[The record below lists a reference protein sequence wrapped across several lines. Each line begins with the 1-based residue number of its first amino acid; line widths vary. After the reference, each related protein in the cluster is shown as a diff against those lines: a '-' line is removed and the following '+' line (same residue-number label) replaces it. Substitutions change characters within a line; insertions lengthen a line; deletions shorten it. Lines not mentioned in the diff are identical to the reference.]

1 MKCVITGAAGFIGSH
16 LCERLIH
23 RGHEVIGI
31 DSFVPYYSPELK
43 KQNVQWLKQ
52 HPRFVLHEHDLRF
65 DPVHD
70 VIQNADVIVHL
81 AAMPGLTASWTRFDD
96 YMTCNVQ
103 ATQRLLEAVKDTQVR
118 LQRFVLGSTSSVY
131 GKYASGDETSPAK
144 PFSPYGVTKLAAEHL
159 AHSYAEN
166 HGLPLVTLRF
176 FSVYGPRQRP
186 DMGYN
191 KFINS
196 LLTNTPITLFGDGKQ
211 VRGNTYIHDCVAA
224 IEASMQAPVHE
235 TFNIGGGEMA
245 NVWDILS
252 LLEKISQRK
261 AIIQKS
267 EARAGDQ
274 RYTMADTTRLS
285 RATGWAAQTP
295 LEEGLTQQFLW
306 QQRMHELQAKT
317 PLRRAA

>member
-1 MKCVITGAAGFIGSH
+1 MKCVVTGAAGFIGSH

-23 RGHEVIGI
+23 CGHEVVGI
-31 DSFVPYYSPELK
+31 DAFIPYYDSELK
-43 KQNVQWLKQ
+43 EQNVRWLKQ
-52 HPRFVLHEHDLRF
+52 HPRFVMHHHDLRYE
-65 DPVHD
+65 PVHEL
-70 VIQNADVIVHL
+70 VQNADMIIHL
-81 AAMPGLTASWTRFDD
+81 AAMPGLSASWTNFDD

-103 ATQRLLEAVKDTQVR
+103 ATQRLLEAVRETQVK

-131 GKYASGDETSPAK
+131 GKYASGDETSPTL

-191 KFINS
+191 KFIQA
-196 LLTNTPITLFGDGKQ
+196 LLTNSPITVFGDGKQ

-224 IEASMQAPVHE
+224 IEAAMLAPAHE

-261 AIIQKS
+261 AIVNKAS
-267 EARAGDQ
+267 ARHGDQ
-274 RYTMADTTRLS
+274 RYTMADTTRLT
-285 RATGWAAQTP
+285 RCTAWAAQTP

-306 QQRMHELQAKT
+306 QQRMHEQRNKT
-317 PLRRAA
+317 NRRAA

>member
-1 MKCVITGAAGFIGSH
+1 MKCVVTGAAGFIGSH

-23 RGHEVIGI
+23 LGHEVIGI
-31 DSFVPYYSPELK
+31 DCFVPYYDVKLK
-43 KQNVQWLKQ
+43 EMNVQWLKQ
-52 HPRFVLHEHDLRF
+52 HPRFVLHRRDLRV
-65 DPVHD
+65 DSVHD
-70 VIQNADVIVHL
+70 VIQQADVIVHL
-81 AAMPGLTASWTRFDD
+81 AAMPGLSASWTHFDD

-103 ATQRLLEAVKDTQVR
+103 ATQRLLEAVKQSQVR
-118 LQRFVLGSTSSVY
+118 LQRFILGSTSSVY
-131 GKYASGDETSPAK
+131 GKYASGDETAPTL

-191 KFINS
+191 KFIQA
-196 LLTNTPITLFGDGKQ
+196 LLTGTPITLFGDGKQ

-224 IEASMQAPVHE
+224 IEASMGAPLYE
-235 TFNIGGGEMA
+235 MYNIGGGEMA

-261 AIIQKS
+261 ATIQKAD
-267 EARAGDQ
+267 ARPGDQ
-274 RYTMADTTRLS
+274 RYTLADTTRLT
-285 RATGWAAQTP
+285 RHTHWIPQTP

-306 QQRMHELQAKT
+306 QQRMHEQLGKT
-317 PLRRAA
+317 TRRAA

>member
-1 MKCVITGAAGFIGSH
+1 MKCVVTGAAGFIGSH

-31 DSFVPYYSPELK
+31 DSFVPYYDPQLK
-43 KQNVQWLKQ
+43 EQNVQWLKQ
-52 HPRFVLHEHDLRF
+52 HPRFVLHRCDLRYDPLHDL
-65 DPVHD
+65 
-70 VIQNADVIVHL
+70 IQNADTIIHL
-81 AAMPGLTASWTRFDD
+81 AAMPGLSASWTHFDD

-103 ATQRLLEAVKDTQVR
+103 ATQRLLEAVRQTQVR
-118 LQRFVLGSTSSVY
+118 LHRFILGSTSSVY
-131 GKYASGDETSPAK
+131 GKFASGDESVPAL

-159 AHSYAEN
+159 AHAYSEN

-191 KFINS
+191 KFIQA
-196 LLTNTPITLFGDGKQ
+196 LLTQTPITLFGDGKQ

-224 IEASMQAPVHE
+224 IEAAMGAQIHE
-235 TFNIGGGEMA
+235 TYNIGGGEMA

-261 AIIQKS
+261 AQVHRTA
-267 EARAGDQ
+267 ARPGDQ
-274 RYTMADTTRLS
+274 RYTLADTTLLTRH
-285 RATGWAAQTP
+285 TGWLPQTP

-306 QQRMHELQAKT
+306 QQRMHEQMGKT
-317 PLRRAA
+317 TRRAA

>member
-1 MKCVITGAAGFIGSH
+1 MKCVVTGAAGFIGSH

-31 DSFVPYYSPELK
+31 DSFVPYYDVKLK
-43 KQNVQWLKQ
+43 EQNVHWLKQ
-52 HPRFVLHEHDLRF
+52 HPRFVLHQHDLRHH
-65 DPVHD
+65 PVHD
-70 VIQNADVIVHL
+70 LVQNADIIFHL
-81 AAMPGLTASWTRFDD
+81 AAMPGLTASWTHFDD

-103 ATQRLLEAVKDTQVR
+103 ATQRLLEAVRETQVR
-118 LQRFVLGSTSSVY
+118 LQRFILGSTSSVY
-131 GKYASGDETSPAK
+131 GKYASGDESSPTK

-191 KFINS
+191 KFIQA
-196 LLTNTPITLFGDGKQ
+196 LLSNTPITLFGDGKQ

-224 IEASMQAPVHE
+224 IEASMLAPVYE

-252 LLEKISQRK
+252 VLERISQRK
-261 AIIQKS
+261 AIVQT
-267 EARAGDQ
+267 AAGRPGDQ
-274 RYTMADTTRLS
+274 RYTMADTSRLA
-285 RATGWAAQTP
+285 RHTGWVPQTP
-295 LEEGLTQQFLW
+295 LLEGLTQQYLW
-306 QQRMHELQAKT
+306 QQRVHEQQSKSM
-317 PLRRAA
+317 RRAA

>member
-1 MKCVITGAAGFIGSH
+1 MKCVVTGAAGFIGSH

-23 RGHEVIGI
+23 LGHEVIGI
-31 DSFVPYYSPELK
+31 DCFVPYYDVKLK
-43 KQNVQWLKQ
+43 EMNVQWLKQ
-52 HPRFVLHEHDLRF
+52 HPRFVLHRCDLRV
-65 DPVHD
+65 DSVYD
-70 VIQNADVIVHL
+70 VIQQADVIVHL
-81 AAMPGLTASWTRFDD
+81 AAMPGLSASWTHFDD

-103 ATQRLLEAVKDTQVR
+103 ATQRLLEAVKQSQVR
-118 LQRFVLGSTSSVY
+118 LQRFILGSTSSVY
-131 GKYASGDETSPAK
+131 GKYASGDETAPTL

-191 KFINS
+191 KFIQA
-196 LLTNTPITLFGDGKQ
+196 LLTGTPITLFGDGKQ

-224 IEASMQAPVHE
+224 IEASMGAPLYE
-235 TFNIGGGEMA
+235 IYNIGGGEMA
-245 NVWDILS
+245 NVWDILG

-261 AIIQKS
+261 ATIQKAD
-267 EARAGDQ
+267 ARPGDQ
-274 RYTMADTTRLS
+274 RYTLADTTRLT
-285 RATGWAAQTP
+285 RHTHWIPQTP

-306 QQRMHELQAKT
+306 QQRMHEQLGKT
-317 PLRRAA
+317 TRRAA

>member
-1 MKCVITGAAGFIGSH
+1 MKCVVTGAAGFIGSH

-43 KQNVQWLKQ
+43 QQNVHWLKQ
-52 HPRFVLHEHDLRF
+52 HPRFVLHQHDLRYQ
-65 DPVHD
+65 PVHD
-70 VIQNADVIVHL
+70 LIQNADYLIHL
-81 AAMPGLTASWTRFDD
+81 AAMPGLSASWTHFDD

-103 ATQRLLEAVKDTQVR
+103 ATQRLLEAVRETQVK
-118 LQRFVLGSTSSVY
+118 LQRFILGSTSSVY
-131 GKYASGDETSPAK
+131 GKYASGDETAPAK

-191 KFINS
+191 KFIQAM
-196 LLTNTPITLFGDGKQ
+196 LTNSPITLFGDGKQ

-235 TFNIGGGEMA
+235 TYNIGGGEMA

-252 LLEKISQRK
+252 LLERISKRK
-261 AIIQKS
+261 AIVQKA
-267 EARAGDQ
+267 EARPGDQ

-285 RATGWAAQTP
+285 RATGWATQTP

-306 QQRMHELQAKT
+306 QQRLHELAART
-317 PLRRAA
+317 MTRRAA